1 MQWCPH
7 HFPQSEKNST
17 LLTVESSHVISQS
30 GHGGDLGIISRA
42 SSPKQGSEG
51 GTGLRDK
58 PTTVDGKSGRAY
70 AAEKVGSISLKNELI
85 PRSHGKSNSSDRNN
99 PP

>member
-1 MQWCPH
+1 MSSAEPPH
-7 HFPQSEKNST
+7 EA
-17 LLTVESSHVISQS
+17 SQL
-30 GHGGDLGIISRA
+30 GQDGGLRIISRA